1 MNFYGIKA
9 NKIDLAKNYLPI
21 QPFYHS
27 KGRLI
32 GPNPNEFYAGYPWS
46 KSGWFCYAKPIVK
59 AGEKYFEKN
68 SLNYSIKDFSKKT
81 LDDFEAEIKKGN
93 LVLAWVTL
101 EMQNVKKVYKW
112 HRSDTMEKELV
123 PRNLHCVVIKGI
135 KNNKVFYVDPIT
147 GHKSINKNVFIN
159 RYRQIGSYAVLVGK
173 TETMMQNT
181 SKSTAVEISSD
192 FIIKTGDN
200 YSNIKNLEFDRK
212 NVYISLDRLFYL
224 FSNKKRKC
232 IQIRQ

>member
-1 MNFYGIKA
+1 M
-9 NKIDLAKNYLPI
+9 
-21 QPFYHS
+21 
-27 KGRLI
+27 
-32 GPNPNEFYAGYPWS
+32 
-46 KSGWFCYAKPIVK
+46 
-59 AGEKYFEKN
+59 
-68 SLNYSIKDFSKKT
+68 NYSIKDFSKKT

-224 FSNKKRKC
+224 FSNKKEKENVYKFDNETLEFDLSNKQVVYKDNYGKGTTD
-232 IQIRQ
+232 IVEFKDKKYVNLVAIENLTSLVIDIN